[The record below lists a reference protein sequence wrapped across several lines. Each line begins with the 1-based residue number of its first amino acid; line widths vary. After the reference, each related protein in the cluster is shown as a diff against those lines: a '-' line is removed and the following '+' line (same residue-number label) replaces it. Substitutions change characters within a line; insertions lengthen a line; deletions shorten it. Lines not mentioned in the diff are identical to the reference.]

1 MRFANMPVAVPLLMR
16 IKHDFGNIATSR
28 FAVPPSEAMPPGWR
42 EIPDPEAEVRRL
54 VGERASLETV
64 PLPRRDLDVLLAVA
78 TLYLTAFTDDEL
90 MTLPE
95 KLRLQDVEDVVHRH
109 GRRY

>member
-1 MRFANMPVAVPLLMR
+1 MTF
-16 IKHDFGNIATSR
+16 
-28 FAVPPSEAMPPGWR
+28 PPGWR
-42 EIPDPEAEVRRL
+42 AIPGPEAEIRRL
-54 VGERASLETV
+54 AGERAALETV

-78 TLYLTAFTDDEL
+78 TLYLASFTPDEM

-95 KLRLQDVEDVVHRH
+95 KLSLQDVEDVVKRH

>member
-1 MRFANMPVAVPLLMR
+1 MTFL
-16 IKHDFGNIATSR
+16 
-28 FAVPPSEAMPPGWR
+28 PGAR

-54 VGERASLETV
+54 AGERAQATHVS
-64 PLPRRDLDVLLAVA
+64 LPRRDLDVLLAVA
-78 TLYLTAFTDDEL
+78 TLYLTSFTDDEL

-95 KLRLQDVEDVVHRH
+95 KFRYQDVEDVVHRH

>member
-1 MRFANMPVAVPLLMR
+1 MGDIPGLEERVA
-16 IKHDFGNIATSR
+16 A
-28 FAVPPSEAMPPGWR
+28 
-42 EIPDPEAEVRRL
+42 
-54 VGERASLETV
+54 LETV

-78 TLYLTAFTDDEL
+78 TLYLDSFADDEL

-95 KLRLQDVEDVVHRH
+95 KFRLQDVEDVVKRH